1 MQNTFNAYIMNKKEK
16 INNLLKD
23 IQDLYA
29 IANRLEHEE
38 QIHPLDIDLALS
50 KVRNLYDLLLTIHP
64 QTAYKSEYQNKETEK
79 KSLAEEKTDP
89 IPPIK
94 KEKSAITEKAEEQ
107 KREFV
112 IEEPSKPTEKFEEEK
127 LHIEEETSGSPKKKE
142 KQQEGPPIMA
152 DKFQSKKFIHD
163 NMAKKN
169 PKKDVSSKMQSKP
182 IQDIAA
188 AISLNDKFIF
198 IRELFKG
205 DKEQYLETI
214 QLLNNFDTYENA
226 IGFLNENFDWE
237 AEDPNFERLKELV
250 KRKFAAN

>member
-1 MQNTFNAYIMNKKEK
+1 MNKKEK

-64 QTAYKSEYQNKETEK
+64 QTGYKPEYQNKETEK
-79 KSLAEEKTDP
+79 KSLAEEKNEP
-89 IPPIK
+89 IPSVN
-94 KEKSAITEKAEEQ
+94 KEKSATTEKTEEE

-112 IEEPSKPTEKFEEEK
+112 FEEPSKPIQKFEEEK
-127 LHIEEETSGSPKKKE
+127 SHIEAETSGPPKKKE
-142 KQQEGPPIMA
+142 KQPEGPPIVA

-182 IQDIAA
+182 IQDIAS

-205 DKEQYLETI
+205 DKEQYFETI

-250 KRKFAAN
+250 KRKFAAK

>member
-1 MQNTFNAYIMNKKEK
+1 MNKKEK

-64 QTAYKSEYQNKETEK
+64 QAAYKSEYQNKETEK

-112 IEEPSKPTEKFEEEK
+112 IEEPSKPIEKFKEEK
-127 LHIEEETSGSPKKKE
+127 SQIEEETFNSPKKTE
-142 KQQEGPPIMA
+142 KQQEGTPIMA

>member
-1 MQNTFNAYIMNKKEK
+1 MNKKEK

-64 QTAYKSEYQNKETEK
+64 QTAYKFEYQNKKTEK
-79 KSLAEEKTDP
+79 KSLPEEKNEP
-89 IPPIK
+89 ISTIE
-94 KEKSAITEKAEEQ
+94 KEKPEPTEKTKEE

-112 IEEPSKPTEKFEEEK
+112 IEEPSKSIEKFKEEK
-127 LHIEEETSGSPKKKE
+127 SSIEEESSNSLKKKE
-142 KQQEGPPIMA
+142 KQQEGSPIVA

-163 NMAKKN
+163 NMAQKK
-169 PKKDVSSKMQSKP
+169 PKKDVSTKMQSKP
-182 IQDIAA
+182 IQDIAS

-214 QLLNNFDTYENA
+214 QILNNFDTYENA
-226 IGFLNENFDWE
+226 LKFLNENFDWE

>member
-16 INNLLKD
+16 LNNLLKD

-64 QTAYKSEYQNKETEK
+64 QTTYKPEYQNKETEK
-79 KSLAEEKTDP
+79 KSLPEEKHETIPFNEKRKTAP
-89 IPPIK
+89 I
-94 KEKSAITEKAEEQ
+94 EKH
-107 KREFV
+107 EFV
-112 IEEPSKPTEKFEEEK
+112 IEEPPKDLPEDKKTNKTEEST
-127 LHIEEETSGSPKKKE
+127 IEEEIKTSPKRKE
-142 KQQEGPPIMA
+142 KQQEGSPIVA
-152 DKFQSKKFIHD
+152 DKYQSKKFIHD
-163 NMAKKN
+163 NMAQKTS
-169 PKKDVSSKMQSKP
+169 KKDVSSKMQSKP
-182 IQDIAA
+182 IQDIAS

-214 QLLNNFDTYENA
+214 QILNNFDTYENA
-226 IGFLNENFDWE
+226 IGFLNENFDWDE
-237 AEDPNFERLKELV
+237 ENQNYERLKELV
-250 KRKFAAN
+250 KRKFTAQ